1 MNSNTGMSIL
11 TGQETTKENFGGD
24 EVKEINDAYNRVKKF
39 IKKDKDFNEMD
50 FNDFKNII
58 LKIDKKLKNKV
69 HKLKEEDIDLLKRS
83 RRIIF
88 IIISPL
94 SRFVHKNSVFMDS
107 IKDGNLVILD
117 GIEMA
122 PSQIPEKISSLWE
135 KIQN

>member
-1 MNSNTGMSIL
+1 MNSNTGTSIL
-11 TGQETTKENFGGD
+11 TGQEIIKENFDGD

-122 PSQIPEKISSLWE
+122 PSQIPEKISSL
-135 KIQN
+135 

>member
-1 MNSNTGMSIL
+1 MNSNTGTSIL
-11 TGQETTKENFGGD
+11 TGQEIIKENFDGD

>member
-58 LKIDKKLKNKV
+58 LKIDKKK
-69 HKLKEEDIDLLKRS
+69 
-83 RRIIF
+83 
-88 IIISPL
+88 
-94 SRFVHKNSVFMDS
+94 
-107 IKDGNLVILD
+107 IL
-117 GIEMA
+117 IY
-122 PSQIPEKISSLWE
+122 
-135 KIQN
+135 

>member
-1 MNSNTGMSIL
+1 
-11 TGQETTKENFGGD
+11 
-24 EVKEINDAYNRVKKF
+24 
-39 IKKDKDFNEMD
+39 MD

-122 PSQIPEKISSLWE
+122 PSQIPEKISSL
-135 KIQN
+135 

>member
-1 MNSNTGMSIL
+1 MNSNTGTSIL
-11 TGQETTKENFGGD
+11 TGQEIIKENFGGD

-39 IKKDKDFNEMD
+39 IKKDKDFNGMD

-122 PSQIPEKISSLWE
+122 PSQIPEKISSL
-135 KIQN
+135 

>member
-1 MNSNTGMSIL
+1 MNSNTGTSIL
-11 TGQETTKENFGGD
+11 TGQEIIKENFGVD

-122 PSQIPEKISSLWE
+122 PSQIPEKISSL
-135 KIQN
+135 

>member
-1 MNSNTGMSIL
+1 MNSNTGTSIL
-11 TGQETTKENFGGD
+11 TGQEIIKENFGGD

-122 PSQIPEKISSLWE
+122 PSQIPEKISSL
-135 KIQN
+135 

>member
-1 MNSNTGMSIL
+1 
-11 TGQETTKENFGGD
+11 
-24 EVKEINDAYNRVKKF
+24 
-39 IKKDKDFNEMD
+39 MD

-107 IKDGNLVILD
+107 IKDGNFVILD

-122 PSQIPEKISSLWE
+122 PSQIPEKISSL
-135 KIQN
+135 

>member
-1 MNSNTGMSIL
+1 MNSNTGTSIL
-11 TGQETTKENFGGD
+11 TGQEIIKENFGGD

-50 FNDFKNII
+50 FNDYKHII
-58 LKIDKKLKNKV
+58 SKIDKKLKNKD
-69 HKLKEEDIDLLKRS
+69 HKLKKEDIDLLKRS

-122 PSQIPEKISSLWE
+122 PSQIPEKISSL
-135 KIQN
+135 